1 MQQKLTYFLSDFHLG
16 ASYFENPLEVERKVV
31 GFLDS
36 IKESAKT
43 IYLLGDILDYWYE
56 YRYVVPK
63 GFVRFFGKLAELSD
77 MGIKIYWFIGNHD
90 IWIFDYLPNELGVE
104 VVQKECICTIDGKK
118 FSYFRLV
125 YEKILTLCTLVLLAW
140 QKSLIVG
147 SASML
152 PDDYENLAQ
161 SVVASNVF
169 SNNILSAITT
179 GNYWDVVQDY
189 KPLMHLWYI
198 GILVPFYFIYPAIY
212 LFTIR
217 IARKKQWDKQK
228 TLLIVLGLLT
238 VLSLMAYFLE
248 KRSAA
253 RFYYFP
259 FRFYEMLTGCL
270 VAIGTKYFGGGGV
283 KTDIECNAWSCAF
296 DLFAYS

>member
-118 FSYFRLV
+118 FFLAHGDGVGKRKWTFRALRWIFHNKTCQKLYSSIHPRWTIPFAKGWSKSSRAKDSYPEYLGEDKEYLEQF
-125 YEKILTLCTLVLLAW
+125 A
-140 QKSLIVG
+140 KSYSDEPIDFFVFG
-147 SASML
+147 HRHIML
-152 PDDYENLAQ
+152 
-161 SVVASNVF
+161 
-169 SNNILSAITT
+169 
-179 GNYWDVVQDY
+179 
-189 KPLMHLWYI
+189 
-198 GILVPFYFIYPAIY
+198 
-212 LFTIR
+212 
-217 IARKKQWDKQK
+217 DKQINDK
-228 TLLIVLGLLT
+228 SRIIILGDWIHFCSYA
-238 VLSLMAYFLE
+238 V
-248 KRSAA
+248 
-253 RFYYFP
+253 
-259 FRFYEMLTGCL
+259 
-270 VAIGTKYFGGGGV
+270 
-283 KTDIECNAWSCAF
+283 F
-296 DLFAYS
+296 DGKEIQLKKHIL